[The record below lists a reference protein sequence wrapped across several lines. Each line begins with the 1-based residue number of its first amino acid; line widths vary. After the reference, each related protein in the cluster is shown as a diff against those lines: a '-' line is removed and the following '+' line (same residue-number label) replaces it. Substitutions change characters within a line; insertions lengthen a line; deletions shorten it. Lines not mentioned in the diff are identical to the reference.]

1 MQQVSDDAFGI
12 QISVVG
18 RAPNLTEQV
27 RAYAEYRLFSRIAP
41 WGRWITSVELA
52 VLAQDDSP
60 EVTCDVVLTSGER
73 TVRAR
78 ATRRHPVGA
87 IDAAVDEMA
96 RRIAAARPAG
106 AEYPALAAVA
116 GEMDTM

>member
-1 MQQVSDDAFGI
+1 MHQVSDDAFGI

-27 RAYAEYRLFSRIAP
+27 RAYAEYRLFSRISP

-52 VLAQDDSP
+52 VQAQEDSP

-78 ATRRHPVGA
+78 ARRRHPVAA
-87 IDAAVDEMA
+87 IDAAVDDMA
-96 RRIAAARPAG
+96 RRIALARPQRPTARTDEAIG
-106 AEYPALAAVA
+106 RD
-116 GEMDTM
+116 G

>member
-1 MQQVSDDAFGI
+1 MHQVSDDAFGI

-18 RAPNLTEQV
+18 RAPSLTEQV

-52 VLAQDDSP
+52 VEAQDDSQ
-60 EVTCDVVLTSGER
+60 EVTCDVVLTSGDR

-78 ATRRHPVGA
+78 ARRRHPVAA
-87 IDAAVDEMA
+87 IDAAVDEMT
-96 RRIAAARPAG
+96 RRISVGRPVG
-106 AEYPALAAVA
+106 PPSSGVTGVAE
-116 GEMDTM
+116 EMDAV